1 MADVTEPDQLYR
13 VPPDQFT
20 AARNALATVVRK
32 EGHKAEADEIK
43 KMRRPSLT
51 AWALNTVARQ
61 EPELLEAVLAAGADL
76 RDAMEKAVGG
86 DASGLRE
93 AQAGQRQAVDAAVGA
108 GSRVLEQAGHAAT
121 ETARQRM
128 SGTLHAA
135 VVDDSVAERL
145 RAGTLDED
153 RDAPGFGLD
162 SGSIPLS
169 PGRSPAAAARSTGA
183 SDEAVPA
190 KKAAPA
196 KKTAPAK
203 RPEKAPSEDPLARRR
218 AEREAARAEVEQRRQ
233 ARVRQ
238 AELEADADRLTKRA
252 HRLRGEAEEAE
263 RQAKAARA
271 AASQAEREAAAAR
284 KRLEKEGG

>member
-1 MADVTEPDQLYR
+1 MADLTEPDQLYR

-20 AARNALATVVRK
+20 AARNALATLVRK
-32 EGHKAEADEIK
+32 EGRKAEADEIK

-51 AWALNTVARQ
+51 AWALNRVARQ

-183 SDEAVPA
+183 SDEAAPA
-190 KKAAPA
+190 KKA
-196 KKTAPAK
+196 APAK
-203 RPEKAPSEDPLARRR
+203 RPEKAPIEDALARRR

-263 RQAKAARA
+263 RQAKAARSA
-271 AASQAEREAAAAR
+271 ATQAEREAAAAR
-284 KRLEKEGG
+284 KRLEREGG